1 MKATTEMKIKVSGG
15 RILEAFVN
23 RDGSCTLTINV
34 ADVSKE
40 ATVNQDDVFV
50 LVEASKLS
58 LDDEFM
64 SHEPKTEEEKEFKQ
78 LLTEAIKSGL
88 RDFYRP
94 VFDPSFNENGG
105 ICYMQGKKPAVGKT
119 YDWWKKKAIKFM
131 PKRGSR
137 LGTRTEYVAFL
148 GVLMKK
154 LVRHGLPIAEA
165 WNAVCNDSHELGY
178 YWNCAKNV
186 KIDFKPTGSV
196 EIRGFYDLAN
206 TFKLLAGDREVDDFW
221 MAGGAYNYSCR
232 DFPLANIDLGTSYF
246 YSDDDISH
254 GVGWLV
260 LEK

>member
-15 RILEAFVN
+15 RILETFVEP
-23 RDGSCTLTINV
+23 DGSCKLTIEV

-105 ICYMQGKKPAVGKT
+105 ICYMQGKEPAVGET
-119 YDWWKKKAIKFM
+119 HDWWKETAIKFM

-178 YWNCAKNV
+178 YWNCAKNA
-186 KIDFKPTGSV
+186 KLDFKPTGSV
-196 EIRGFYDLAN
+196 ETCGFYDLAN
-206 TFKLLAGDREVDDFW
+206 TFKILAEDREVGGDFW
-221 MAGGAYNYSCR
+221 VAGGAYNCSWVDC
-232 DFPLANIDLGTSYF
+232 PLANIDLGKFGNDYDPGCS
-246 YSDDDISH
+246 
-254 GVGWLV
+254 VGWLV